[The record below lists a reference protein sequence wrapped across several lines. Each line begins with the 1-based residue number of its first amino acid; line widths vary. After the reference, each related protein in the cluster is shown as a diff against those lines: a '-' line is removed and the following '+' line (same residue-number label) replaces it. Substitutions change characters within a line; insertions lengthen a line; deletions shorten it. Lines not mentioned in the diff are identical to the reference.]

1 MKVWIVTGGKTPSND
16 FLKQSI
22 ASFKPDSII
31 AVDSGADI
39 LYENK
44 IIPDILLGDFDSIC
58 EDVLGFYRNKCEII
72 SLNKEKDE
80 TDTEFAL
87 MKARELGANEIV
99 IIGGTGDRL
108 DHTLAN
114 IYLLKKAED
123 MGIHAVLADEKQQ
136 IFLTRGEKK
145 FYHMK
150 GDTVSLFPFCENITG
165 ITTRGLFYPLNN
177 ENLFLGDVRGIS
189 NVIMEDDAGVKIKS
203 GLLLIILRSIQ

>member
-1 MKVWIVTGGKTPSND
+1 MKVLIVTGGEAPSAD

-22 ASFKPDSII
+22 NTFKPDSII

-39 LYENK
+39 LFENK
-44 IIPDILLGDFDSIC
+44 ITPDILLGDFDSIR
-58 EDVLGFYRNKCEII
+58 EDILKFYNGKCEII

-87 MKARELGANEIV
+87 MKARELRANEIV
-99 IIGGTGDRL
+99 IIGATGERL

-123 MGIHAVLADEKQQ
+123 MGIYAVLADEKQQ
-136 IFLTRGEKK
+136 IFLTRAEKK

-165 ITTRGLFYPLNN
+165 ITTHGLFYPLNN

-189 NVIMEDDAGVKIKS
+189 NVIMEDDAGVEIKS
-203 GLLLIILRSIQ
+203 GLLLIILRSIR